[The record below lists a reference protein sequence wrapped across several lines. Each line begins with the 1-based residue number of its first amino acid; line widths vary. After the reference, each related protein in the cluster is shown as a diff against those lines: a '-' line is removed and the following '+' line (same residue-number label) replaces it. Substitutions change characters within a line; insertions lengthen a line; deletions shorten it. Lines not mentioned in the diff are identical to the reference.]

1 MSSVLYSRGVNSQG
15 NNPLRTE
22 MNRIIGLTVVLES
35 RITVLERELTDAK
48 KALAAVASAGGGK
61 GEKGDKGDR
70 GDRGDRGETG
80 PRGEQGPKGD
90 RGDQGPA
97 AATS

>member
-15 NNPLRTE
+15 NNPLRNE

-35 RITVLERELTDAK
+35 RITVLERELADAK
-48 KALAAVASAGGGK
+48 KALSAVATAGGSK
-61 GEKGDKGDR
+61 GEK
-70 GDRGDRGETG
+70 GDRGETG

-90 RGDQGPA
+90 RGEQGPA
-97 AATS
+97 AASS

>member
-15 NNPLRTE
+15 NNPLRNE

-35 RITVLERELTDAK
+35 RITVLERELADAK
-48 KALAAVASAGGGK
+48 KALTAVASAGGGK
-61 GEKGDKGDR
+61 GEKGDR

-97 AATS
+97 AASS

>member
-15 NNPLRTE
+15 SNPLRNE

-35 RITVLERELTDAK
+35 RITVLERELADAK

-61 GEKGDKGDR
+61 GEKGDR

-97 AATS
+97 AASS

>member
-15 NNPLRTE
+15 NNPLRNE

-35 RITVLERELTDAK
+35 RITVLERELADAK
-48 KALAAVASAGGGK
+48 KALAAVATAGGGK
-61 GEKGDKGDR
+61 GEKGDR
-70 GDRGDRGETG
+70 GERGETG

-97 AATS
+97 AASS

>member
-35 RITVLERELTDAK
+35 RITVLERELADAK
-48 KALAAVASAGGGK
+48 KALSAVATAGSGK
-61 GEKGDKGDR
+61 GEKGDR

-97 AATS
+97 AASS

>member
-15 NNPLRTE
+15 NNPLRNE

-35 RITVLERELTDAK
+35 RITVLERELADAK
-48 KALAAVASAGGGK
+48 KALSAVAAAGGGK
-61 GEKGDKGDR
+61 GEKGDR

-90 RGDQGPA
+90 RGDQGPP
-97 AATS
+97 AATA